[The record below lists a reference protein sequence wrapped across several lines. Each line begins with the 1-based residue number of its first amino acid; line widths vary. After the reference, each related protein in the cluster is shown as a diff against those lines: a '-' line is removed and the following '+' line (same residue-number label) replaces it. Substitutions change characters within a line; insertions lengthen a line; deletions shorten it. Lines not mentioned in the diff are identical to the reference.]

1 MNPLLQPDDSF
12 TVQFVWRLNE
22 GNFVRAFFQAR
33 VLETHPE
40 AEKYLVVLD
49 ELLAG
54 QEERPN
60 GQILPKEEMTL
71 QYWAM
76 VVRLIG
82 RKVLLAAEVA
92 DGRPVRLR
100 LATLIG
106 VHNFFYRYE

>member
-1 MNPLLQPDDSF
+1 MTTLLQPDDTF

-22 GNFVRAFFQAR
+22 GNFIRAFFKAH

-40 AEKYLVVLD
+40 AEKYMVRLE

-54 QEERPN
+54 HEENQR
-60 GQILPKEEMTL
+60 GVILPKEEMTL
-71 QYWAM
+71 PYWAM

-82 RKVLLAAEVA
+82 RKVLVAAEVA
-92 DGRPVRLR
+92 DGRPVGLR

-106 VHNFFYRYE
+106 VHDFFRRYE

>member
-1 MNPLLQPDDSF
+1 MTTLLQPEDTF
-12 TVQFVWRLNE
+12 TIQFVWRLNE
-22 GNFVRAFFQAR
+22 GNFVRAYFEAR
-33 VLETHPE
+33 VLETQPK
-40 AEKYLVVLD
+40 AEKYLVQLD

-54 QEERPN
+54 QEEGP
-60 GQILPKEEMTL
+60 GGVILPKADMSL
-71 QYWAM
+71 PYWAM

-100 LATLIG
+100 LATLMG

>member
-1 MNPLLQPDDSF
+1 MTALLKPEDRF
-12 TVQFVWRLNE
+12 TVQFVWQLKE

-33 VLETHPE
+33 VLETHSE

-54 QEERPN
+54 QEE
-60 GQILPKEEMTL
+60 GSKGKILPKEEMSL

-100 LATLIG
+100 LATLMG
-106 VHNFFYRYE
+106 LHNFFYRYE